1 MTPAQIAASLA
12 KLSDDDLRKAL
23 RTLPRPAIEQLI
35 NELRHQEAPTASRL
49 LGLLEQ
55 EQFADVYVKHHTAFM
70 AKVRPV
76 AEELVRVALRDT
88 EGWEPALVAV
98 AVAKTAIADALRSDV
113 PPHVAAGVLER
124 VNTVLRHLSIYTFET
139 PEELHTRLEPKTEVE
154 A

>member
-49 LGLLEQ
+49 IGLLEQ
-55 EQFADVYVKHHTAFM
+55 EHLADVYVKAHESFM
-70 AKVRPV
+70 AEVRPV
-76 AEELVRVALRDT
+76 AEALVRTALADCK
-88 EGWEPALVAV
+88 GWEPALVAV
-98 AVAKTAIADALRSDV
+98 AVAKLAIADALKSEVAPDLARSV
-113 PPHVAAGVLER
+113 IER
-124 VNTVLRHLSIYTFET
+124 VNTILRHCEVHTFDT
-139 PEELHTRLEPKTEVE
+139 PEELHTRLEPKTKVE